1 MVGDSV
7 IFLLQRQSAISFDDH
22 NGGQVKL
29 HSANDAAVNRWKKQQ

>member
-7 IFLLQRQSAISFDDH
+7 IFLLQRQSAISFDH